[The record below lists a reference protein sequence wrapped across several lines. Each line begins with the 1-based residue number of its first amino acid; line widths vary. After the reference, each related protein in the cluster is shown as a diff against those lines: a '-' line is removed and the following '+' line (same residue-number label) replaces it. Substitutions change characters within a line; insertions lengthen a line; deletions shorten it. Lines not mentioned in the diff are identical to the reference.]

1 MTEQHE
7 IKCSKNSGFRITRH
21 DYIMKKIILKI
32 DRHRYPRPVDAAHH
46 NLPTSD
52 ALLRPDIEFKNSANQ
67 TFVLDVTFATD
78 NRL

>member
-1 MTEQHE
+1 
-7 IKCSKNSGFRITRH
+7 
-21 DYIMKKIILKI
+21 MKKIILKI